1 MEHTTPPPQKNAA
14 GFSLLELVIAMSI
27 TLTLMA
33 AAGMVF
39 RQSLSTRERETRRTA
54 AIVAAQSTLNLLS
67 RELANSGYGLT
78 DNGIVAADSD
88 DKKVHFR
95 SNIQN
100 ADALTDDPGEDLMY
114 YYDADSSSVIR
125 YDPNSPSGTPKTST
139 VINKAEEF
147 SLVYWD
153 YNGSATPVKAVTP
166 SANTARITITITVK
180 LEPVQGQPSDQVITY
195 TSDVTLRNSK
205 YISKQY

>member
-1 MEHTTPPPQKNAA
+1 MNNVNQPPQKNAA

-78 DNGIVAADSD
+78 DNGIVFADSD
-88 DKKVHFR
+88 AEKIHFR

-114 YYDADSSSVIR
+114 YHDADSKSVIR

-139 VINKAEEF
+139 VINKAEKF
-147 SLVYWD
+147 SLQYWD
-153 YNGSATPVKAVTP
+153 YNGSTPTPVSTP
-166 SANTARITITITVK
+166 SDKTARITISVTVE
-180 LEPVQGQPSDQVITY
+180 LEPVQGQPSNQVITY